1 MSAKDPPPKLYSKSP
16 RSKVRS
22 PAFHSHPKTSSRFH
36 QQRFRSMIIFLAFQT
51 CIQMI
56 TGRFQVS
63 NPRRNKMFQGRRG
76 SKECAVYSKAFS
88 RSVPQM
94 FPESQ
99 GLCTVC
105 FQQVITRER
114 GAFCV
119 PAGRLIISLHSSQAE
134 LLWGLWV
141 GHLFCRQ
148 KEEHTFQTQQRFSH
162 SKYCFSIQIS
172 ETPSGSSVLLV
183 PQFCR
188 IYASIFISPFPG
200 AHWVQPEGTYRISV
214 FHFCCL
220 RQLLP
225 M

>member
-1 MSAKDPPPKLYSKSP
+1 
-16 RSKVRS
+16 
-22 PAFHSHPKTSSRFH
+22 
-36 QQRFRSMIIFLAFQT
+36 
-51 CIQMI
+51 
-56 TGRFQVS
+56 
-63 NPRRNKMFQGRRG
+63 MFQGRRG

-200 AHWVQPEGTYRISV
+200 AHWVQPEGTYRISAL
-214 FHFCCL
+214 HFCCL